1 MLLVREVPGAKWNY
15 LGFLSIIPINAN
27 STESRQA
34 YLRHPL
40 GLLITE
46 WDKTRNSGRR
56 GVGCRRLFHGLPICF
71 TPGAGLGRATVLSQ
85 AEWASQHRAVALGL
99 QGRVLASTRFF
110 LVVHAFMGCL
120 PCLPLPMLSLYPRRL
135 CVGLPQPLR
144 RCSPCC
150 VFTQALD
157 QFKAAKAQAVT
168 PRNSSQNKG
177 HRDGSL
183 RDSAWR
189 NLTAV
194 HPSSMHGRQ
203 DLVWWL

>member
-1 MLLVREVPGAKWNY
+1 M
-15 LGFLSIIPINAN
+15 
-27 STESRQA
+27 
-34 YLRHPL
+34 
-40 GLLITE
+40 
-46 WDKTRNSGRR
+46 
-56 GVGCRRLFHGLPICF
+56 GCRRLFHGLPICF

-183 RDSAWR
+183 RDSA
-189 NLTAV
+189 
-194 HPSSMHGRQ
+194 
-203 DLVWWL
+203 